1 MCITEY
7 NEKAVLDGIR
17 QEGIEKGESI
27 GKQQMIIN
35 LYADGM
41 SIDKIAKIANVNTD
55 TVRKWLSDLL

>member
-17 QEGIEKGESI
+17 QEGIEKGECI
-27 GKQQMIIN
+27 GKQQMTIN

-41 SIDKIAKIANVNTD
+41 SIDKIAKIANVNMD
-55 TVRKWLSDLL
+55 TVRKWLSDLS